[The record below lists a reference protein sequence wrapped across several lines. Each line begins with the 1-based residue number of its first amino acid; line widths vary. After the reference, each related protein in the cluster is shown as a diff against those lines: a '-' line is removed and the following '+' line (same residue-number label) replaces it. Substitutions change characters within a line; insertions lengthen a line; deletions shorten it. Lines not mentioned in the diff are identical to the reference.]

1 MCVRIHV
8 TCVYYFASPH
18 YKGLRDSEEER
29 GEPQNFKFLLS
40 LGVTATQVLTF
51 PPISS
56 RHYAGMMQDGLRFAE
71 MLSLW
76 GAGGVTRIHTPTL
89 A

>member
-1 MCVRIHV
+1 
-8 TCVYYFASPH
+8 VYYLASPH

-56 RHYAGMMQDGLRFAE
+56 RHYAGMMQDGLRI
-71 MLSLW
+71 
-76 GAGGVTRIHTPTL
+76 AGTLEGGGLGGELTRIHTPTL